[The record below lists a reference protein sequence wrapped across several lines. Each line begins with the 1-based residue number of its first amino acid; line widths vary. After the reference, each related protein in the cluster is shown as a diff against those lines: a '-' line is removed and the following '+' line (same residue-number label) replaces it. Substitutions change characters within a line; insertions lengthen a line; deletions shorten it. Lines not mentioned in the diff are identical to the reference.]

1 MNRYIVIDFKDN
13 TIYNTEDLKHLT
25 EDTFDRFG
33 SSISCVDKE
42 DLIQELSNLIE
53 ELKED
58 K

>member
-13 TIYNTEDLKHLT
+13 TIYNTEDLKYLT
-25 EDTFDRFG
+25 EDIFDRFG

-42 DLIQELSNLIE
+42 DLIQELSNLIK

-58 K
+58 E